1 MCYNKKW
8 ILLKNPLYENTGSHA
23 GAYDNDN
30 DFDKDGDFRSPAVYR
45 KRMIMS
51 TLASDYITLELHKVL
66 EMLANEAA
74 NEKTKALARA
84 LTPETD
90 PERVRYALKQT
101 EDAFQLS
108 LRFGTPAFDSF
119 QDVCAAVRHTQ
130 SGARVS
136 LKELLEIARL
146 LRQIS
151 SLADWYGHCEGMD
164 TTLSDLF
171 ARLQPNPYLA
181 DLLERSI
188 ENEERLA
195 DAASPE
201 LAAIRRKITRA
212 GIQLREKLEKM
223 IKSPAMQTYLQESIV
238 TIRDGRYVIPV
249 KAEHRGDVAGLI
261 HDTSATGQTYFIEPM
276 AIVDANNDIR
286 LLETQEIEETDRIIA
301 KLCAACG
308 EAAETMLSGYEIAA
322 ELNLYFAKASL
333 GTMQQGMIPE
343 ISEDGSLILKKA
355 RHPLI
360 DPKTVV
366 PISLHLGGDYHALII
381 TGPNTG
387 GKTVALKTVG
397 LLTAMA
403 MCGLMIPAAEG
414 SQIAVFDRILVDIGD
429 RQSIEY
435 NLSTFSAHT
444 LQDIDILKNADD
456 CTLVLIDELG
466 SGTDPV
472 EGAALAVAMIERLR
486 MQGAEL
492 IVTTHYQELKR
503 YALETDD
510 VENASCEFDLE
521 TLRPTYRIVIGSPG
535 KSNAFAIAGSLG
547 MPDDVIAH
555 AKQLVSTE
563 NQRFERAVEQLD
575 RSRAEHEKALAELE
589 RLRASAAQHEK
600 EVREQAEL
608 LEQKREEELQK
619 IRAQAR
625 RIVEQTVSE
634 SNALL
639 EELRQLKKEKEKA
652 DFSEKIAAAKSHT
665 KQTVDRLYENSDTD
679 SQSNYVLPR
688 PLKPGDIVTVVS
700 MGQSG
705 TVLLEPDNKG
715 VTVQIGMM
723 KTRVPLD
730 QVRLELQKTQ
740 QKEKQAKQKTHMTG
754 VRSQKGG
761 VGVRSAASELDIRG
775 CTIDEGVMMTE
786 NFIAGALLTGLNT
799 VTIIHGKGTGVLRRG
814 IHDHL
819 RKMKQVKEFRLGVY
833 GEGEDGVTIVTLK

>member
-1 MCYNKKW
+1 M
-8 ILLKNPLYENTGSHA
+8 NTKLSQ
-23 GAYDNDN
+23 
-30 DFDKDGDFRSPAVYR
+30 
-45 KRMIMS
+45 
-51 TLASDYITLELHKVL
+51 DYITLELHKVL

-74 NEKTKALARA
+74 NEKTKSLARA
-84 LTPETD
+84 LTPDSD
-90 PERVRYALKQT
+90 PARVRYALQQT

-108 LRFGTPAFDSF
+108 VRFGSPAFDSF
-119 QDVCAAVRHTQ
+119 NDVCAAVRRTQ

-151 SLADWYGHCEGMD
+151 SLADWYDHCEQMQ

-195 DAASPE
+195 DAASPA
-201 LAAIRRKITRA
+201 LGQIRRKITQA
-212 GIQLREKLEKM
+212 GLRLREKLEKM
-223 IKSPAMQTYLQESIV
+223 IRSSAMQTYLQEQII

-286 LLETQEIEETDRIIA
+286 LLETQEQEEIERIIQ
-301 KLCAACG
+301 KLCAECGAC
-308 EAAETMLSGYEIAA
+308 ADSLIQGYEIAA

-333 GTMQQGMIPE
+333 GAMQKGMIPQVT
-343 ISEDGSLILKKA
+343 EDGAMILKKA

-366 PISLHLGGDYHALII
+366 PISIALGTDYHALMI

-414 SQIAVFDRILVDIGD
+414 SCVCVFDRILVDIGD

-444 LQDIDILKNADD
+444 LQDIEIIKKADD
-456 CTLVLIDELG
+456 RTLVLIDELG

-472 EGAALAVAMIERLR
+472 EGAALAVAVIERLR
-486 MQGAEL
+486 QQGAEM

-503 YALETDD
+503 YALETAD

-521 TLRPTYRIVIGSPG
+521 TLKPTYRLVIGSPG
-535 KSNAFAIAGSLG
+535 KSNAFAISSSLG
-547 MPDDVIAH
+547 MPEDVIAH
-555 AKQLVSTE
+555 AKQLISTE
-563 NQRFERAVEQLD
+563 NQRFEQAVEQLD
-575 RSRAEHEKALAELE
+575 RTRAEHEKALAELQ
-589 RLRASAAQHEK
+589 AMKNSIAKHEK

-608 LEQKREEELQK
+608 LEQRREEELNK
-619 IRAQAR
+619 IRTQAR
-625 RIVEQTVSE
+625 RIVEQTVTE

-639 EELRQLKKEKEKA
+639 EELRDLKKQKDQA
-652 DFSEKIAAAKSHT
+652 DFAQKIAAAKSRAN
-665 KQTVDRLYENSDTD
+665 QTIDRLYENSDTD
-679 SQSNYVLPR
+679 EQGDYTLPR
-688 PLKPGDIVTVVS
+688 ALQIGDSVLVVS
-700 MGQSG
+700 MGRSG
-705 TVLLEPDNKG
+705 TVIAEPAGKT
-715 VTVQIGMM
+715 VMVQIGAM
-723 KTRVPLD
+723 KTRVPIDNL
-730 QVRLELQKTQ
+730 RLEKSRPQQ
-740 QKEKQAKQKTHMTG
+740 QKSQKKVHTTV
-754 VRSQKGG
+754 VRSEKGRSG
-761 VGVRSAASELDIRG
+761 SGVRSAATELDIRG
-775 CTIDEGVMMTE
+775 CTVDEGVMLTE
-786 NFIAGALLTGLNT
+786 NFIAGSLLSGFET
-799 VTIIHGKGTGVLRRG
+799 VTIIHGKGTGALRKGIHEHLRR
-814 IHDHL
+814 
-819 RKMKQVKEFRLGVY
+819 MKQVKAFRPGVY
-833 GEGEDGVTIVTLK
+833 GEGEDGVTIVTLR

>member
-1 MCYNKKW
+1 M
-8 ILLKNPLYENTGSHA
+8 NTKL
-23 GAYDNDN
+23 NQ
-30 DFDKDGDFRSPAVYR
+30 
-45 KRMIMS
+45 
-51 TLASDYITLELHKVL
+51 DYITLELHKVL
-66 EMLANEAA
+66 EMLAGEAA
-74 NEKTKALARA
+74 NEKTKELARA
-84 LTPETD
+84 LVPDCD
-90 PERVRYALKQT
+90 PARVRYALQQT

-108 LRFGTPAFDSF
+108 VRYGTPSFDSF
-119 QDVCAAVRHTQ
+119 SDVCAAVRRTQ

-151 SLADWYGHCEGMD
+151 ALADWHSHCEQTE
-164 TTLSDLF
+164 TTLTDLF
-171 ARLQPNPYLA
+171 DRLQPNPYLA

-188 ENEERLA
+188 ESEERLA
-195 DAASPE
+195 DAASPA
-201 LAAIRRKITRA
+201 LGQIRRKITQA
-212 GIQLREKLEKM
+212 GLKLREKLEKM
-223 IKSPAMQTYLQESIV
+223 IRSASMQTYLQEQII

-286 LLETQEIEETDRIIA
+286 LLETQEQEEIERIIQ

-308 EAAETMLSGYEIAA
+308 ECADSLLQGYDIAA

-333 GTMQQGMIPE
+333 GTMLRGTIPQ
-343 ISEDGSLILKKA
+343 ITDDGSLLLKKA

-366 PISLHLGGDYHALII
+366 PIDIALGEQYHALII

-397 LLTAMA
+397 LLSAMA
-403 MCGLMIPAAEG
+403 MCGLMIPAADG
-414 SQIAVFDRILVDIGD
+414 SRIAVFDRILVDIGD

-444 LQDIDILKNADD
+444 LQDIEIIKQADGQ
-456 CTLVLIDELG
+456 TLVLIDELG

-472 EGAALAVAMIERLR
+472 EGAALAVAVIERLR
-486 MQGAEL
+486 MQGASL

-521 TLRPTYRIVIGSPG
+521 TLKPTYRLVIGSPG
-535 KSNAFAIAGSLG
+535 KSNAFAISQSLG
-547 MPDDVIAH
+547 MPEDVIAH
-555 AKQLVSTE
+555 AKRLISSE

-575 RSRAEHEKALAELE
+575 RARAEHEKELAELT
-589 RLRASAAQHEK
+589 RLRESTAVHEK
-600 EVREQAEL
+600 EIREQAEL
-608 LEQKREEELQK
+608 LEQRREEELSK
-619 IRAQAR
+619 IRSQAR

-639 EELRQLKKEKEKA
+639 EELRALKKEKDQA
-652 DFSEKIAAAKSHT
+652 DFAQKIAAAKSGA
-665 KQTVDRLYENSDTD
+665 KQTIDRLYENSDTD
-679 SQSNYVLPR
+679 EQSDYTLPR
-688 PLKPGDIVTVVS
+688 ALQIGDSVLIVS

-705 TVLLEPDNKG
+705 TVVAEPAGKYA
-715 VTVQIGMM
+715 TVQIGSM

-730 QVRLELQKTQ
+730 NLRLEKQKPKQNQ
-740 QKEKQAKQKTHMTG
+740 QKPQKVHTTV
-754 VRSQKGG
+754 VRSEKGKG
-761 VGVRSAASELDIRG
+761 GVRSAATELDIRG
-775 CTIDEGVMMTE
+775 CTVDEGIMMTE
-786 NFIAGALLTGLNT
+786 NFIAGSMLSGFET
-799 VTIIHGKGTGVLRRG
+799 VTIIHGKGTGALRKG

-819 RKMKQVKEFRLGVY
+819 RRMKQVKAFRPGVY

>member
-1 MCYNKKW
+1 M
-8 ILLKNPLYENTGSHA
+8 NTKLSQ
-23 GAYDNDN
+23 
-30 DFDKDGDFRSPAVYR
+30 
-45 KRMIMS
+45 
-51 TLASDYITLELHKVL
+51 DYITLELHKVL
-66 EMLANEAA
+66 EMLAAEAA
-74 NEKTKALARA
+74 NEKTKELARA
-84 LTPETD
+84 LTPDND
-90 PERVRYALKQT
+90 PARVRYALQQT

-108 LRFGTPAFDSF
+108 VRFGSPAFDSF
-119 QDVCAAVRHTQ
+119 SDVCAAIRRTQ

-136 LKELLEIARL
+136 LKELLEITRL

-151 SLADWYGHCEGMD
+151 ALTDWYDHCGQMEN
-164 TTLSDLF
+164 TLSDLF
-171 ARLQPNPYLA
+171 RRLQPNPYLA

-188 ENEERLA
+188 ENEDRLA
-195 DAASPE
+195 DAASPA
-201 LAAIRRKITRA
+201 LGQIRRKITQA
-212 GIQLREKLEKM
+212 GLKLREKLEKM
-223 IKSPAMQTYLQESIV
+223 IRSASMQTYLQEQII

-286 LLETQEIEETDRIIA
+286 LLETQEQEEIERIIQ
-301 KLCAACG
+301 KLCNECG
-308 EAAETMLSGYEIAA
+308 QYADAMIQGYDIAA

-333 GTMQQGMIPE
+333 GTMQRGMIPQ
-343 ISEDGSLILKKA
+343 ITEDGSLLLKRA

-366 PISLHLGGDYHALII
+366 PIDIALGEDYHALII

-397 LLTAMA
+397 LLSAMA
-403 MCGLMIPAAEG
+403 MCGLMIPAADG
-414 SQIAVFDRILVDIGD
+414 SRIAVFDRILVDIGD

-444 LQDIDILKNADD
+444 LQDIEIIKTADD
-456 CTLVLIDELG
+456 RTLVLIDELG

-472 EGAALAVAMIERLR
+472 EGAALAVAVIERLR

-521 TLRPTYRIVIGSPG
+521 TLKPTYKLVIGSPG
-535 KSNAFAIAGSLG
+535 KSNAFAISKSLG

-555 AKQLVSTE
+555 AKQLISSE

-575 RSRAEHEKALAELE
+575 RARAQHEKELAELT
-589 RLRASAAQHEK
+589 RLRESTAIHEK

-608 LEQKREEELQK
+608 LEQKREEELAK

-639 EELRQLKKEKEKA
+639 DELRDLKKLKDQALAEQA
-652 DFSEKIAAAKSHT
+652 AAAKSHA
-665 KQTVDRLYENSDTD
+665 KQTIDRLYENSDTD
-679 SQSNYVLPR
+679 EQGDYTLPR
-688 PLKPGDIVTVVS
+688 PLQIGDSVLIVS
-700 MGQSG
+700 MGRSG
-705 TVLLEPDNKG
+705 TVVAEPAGKM
-715 VTVQIGMM
+715 VTVQIGAM
-723 KTRVPLD
+723 KTRVPVENL
-730 QVRLELQKTQ
+730 RLEKQQPKQQ
-740 QKEKQAKQKTHMTG
+740 QKQQQKVHTTTVVRSDKGKGGSG
-754 VRSQKGG
+754 VRS
-761 VGVRSAASELDIRG
+761 SATELDIRG
-775 CTIDEGVMMTE
+775 CTVDEGIMMTE
-786 NFIAGALLTGLNT
+786 NFIAGSLLSGFET
-799 VTIIHGKGTGVLRRG
+799 VTIIHGKGTGALRKG

-819 RKMKQVKEFRLGVY
+819 RRMKQVKAFRPGVY
-833 GEGEDGVTIVTLK
+833 GEGEDGVTVVTLK

>member
-1 MCYNKKW
+1 MN
-8 ILLKNPLYENTGSHA
+8 
-23 GAYDNDN
+23 
-30 DFDKDGDFRSPAVYR
+30 
-45 KRMIMS
+45 
-51 TLASDYITLELHKVL
+51 TLAPDYITLELHKVL
-66 EMLANEAA
+66 EMLASEAA

-90 PERVRYALKQT
+90 PERVRYALQQT

-108 LRFGTPAFDSF
+108 LRFGSPAFDSF
-119 QDVCAAVRHTQ
+119 QDVCASVRHTQ

-151 SLADWYGHCEGMD
+151 SLADWYSHCEGMD

-212 GIQLREKLEKM
+212 GVQLREKLEKM
-223 IKSPAMQTYLQESIV
+223 IKSPAMQTYLQESII

-286 LLETQEIEETDRIIA
+286 LLETQELEETDRIIA

-456 CTLVLIDELG
+456 RTLVLIDELG

-535 KSNAFAIAGSLG
+535 KSNAFAIAGTLG
-547 MPDDVIAH
+547 MPEDVIAH

-563 NQRFERAVEQLD
+563 NQRFEQAVEQLD

-589 RLRASAAQHEK
+589 RLRASAAKHEK

-639 EELRQLKKEKEKA
+639 EELRQLKKDKEKA
-652 DFSEKIAAAKSHT
+652 DFAEKLAAAKSHT

-688 PLKPGDIVTVVS
+688 ALKPGDIVTVVS

-705 TVLLEPDNKG
+705 TVLLEPDSKG

-740 QKEKQAKQKTHMTG
+740 QKEKQSKQKTHMTG

-799 VTIIHGKGTGVLRRG
+799 VTIIHGKGTGVLRKG

-833 GEGEDGVTIVTLK
+833 GEGEDGVTVVTLK

>member
-1 MCYNKKW
+1 MN
-8 ILLKNPLYENTGSHA
+8 
-23 GAYDNDN
+23 
-30 DFDKDGDFRSPAVYR
+30 
-45 KRMIMS
+45 
-51 TLASDYITLELHKVL
+51 TLASDYITLELQKVL
-66 EMLANEAA
+66 EMLAAEAA
-74 NEKTKALARA
+74 NEKAKELARS
-84 LTPETD
+84 LVPETD
-90 PERVRYALKQT
+90 AERVRYSLRQT
-101 EDAFQLS
+101 EDAFTLS
-108 LRFGTPAFDSF
+108 VRFGSPSFDSLG
-119 QDVCAAVRHTQ
+119 DVCAAIRRTA

-136 LKELLEIARL
+136 LKELLDIARL

-151 SLADWYGHCEGMD
+151 SLADWHAHCEGME
-164 TTLSDLF
+164 TSLSDLF
-171 ARLQPNPYLA
+171 NRLQPNSYLA

-188 ENEERLA
+188 ETEERLS

-201 LAAIRRKITRA
+201 LAAIRRKLARA
-212 GIQLREKLEKM
+212 GAQLREKLEKM
-223 IKSPAMQTYLQESIV
+223 IRSSSMQTYLQEAIV

-276 AIVDANNDIR
+276 AIVEANNDIR
-286 LLETQEIEETDRIIA
+286 LLETQELEEVDRIIER
-301 KLCAACG
+301 LCKACG
-308 EAAETMLSGYEIAA
+308 ESAEAMLQGYEIAA

-333 GTMQQGMIPE
+333 GTMQRGMIPAV
-343 ISEDGSLILKKA
+343 SDDGTFVLNKA

-360 DPKTVV
+360 DPKVVV
-366 PISLHLGGDYHALII
+366 PISLHLGEDYHALII

-403 MCGLMIPAAEG
+403 MCGLMIPAADG
-414 SQIAVFDRILVDIGD
+414 SKISVFDRILVDIGD

-444 LQDIDILKNADD
+444 LQDIAILQNADD
-456 CTLVLIDELG
+456 KTLVLIDELG

-503 YALETDD
+503 YALETAD

-547 MPDDVIAH
+547 MPEDVIAQ
-555 AKQLVSTE
+555 AKELVSTE
-563 NQRFERAVEQLD
+563 NQRFEKAVEQLD
-575 RSRAEHEKALAELE
+575 RARAEHEKTLAELTA
-589 RLRASAAQHEK
+589 LRESAAKHEK

-608 LEQKREEELQK
+608 LASRREEELQK
-619 IRAQAR
+619 IRTQAR

-639 EELRQLKKEKEKA
+639 EELRALKKEKEQA
-652 DFSEKIAAAKSHT
+652 DFADKIAAAKARS
-665 KQTVDRLYENSDTD
+665 KQTIDKLYADSDTSEESD
-679 SQSNYVLPR
+679 YTLPR
-688 PLKPGDIVTVVS
+688 ALRPGDSVYIVS
-700 MGQSG
+700 MKQSG
-705 TVLLEPDNKG
+705 TVLLEPDSKG
-715 VTVQIGMM
+715 VTVQIGVM

-730 QVRLELQKTQ
+730 QVRLESKQAQ
-740 QKEKQAKQKTHMTG
+740 QEKQKKKQPKVSTTG
-754 VRSQKGG
+754 IRSERGA
-761 VGVRSAASELDIRG
+761 RSAASELDIRG
-775 CTIDEGVMMTE
+775 CTVDEGIMMTE

-799 VTIIHGKGTGVLRRG
+799 VTIIHGKGTGMLRRG
-814 IHDHL
+814 IQDHL
-819 RKMKQVKEFRLGVY
+819 KRMKQVKSFRLGVY

>member
-1 MCYNKKW
+1 MNQ
-8 ILLKNPLYENTGSHA
+8 LSQ
-23 GAYDNDN
+23 
-30 DFDKDGDFRSPAVYR
+30 
-45 KRMIMS
+45 
-51 TLASDYITLELHKVL
+51 DYITLELHKIL

-74 NEKTKALARA
+74 NEKTKELARA
-84 LTPETD
+84 LTPDSD
-90 PERVRYALKQT
+90 PARVRYALQQT

-108 LRFGTPAFDSF
+108 VRFGSPAFDSF
-119 QDVCAAVRHTQ
+119 HDVCAAIRRTQ

-151 SLADWYGHCEGMD
+151 SLADWYDHCEQMQ

-195 DAASPE
+195 DAASPA
-201 LAAIRRKITRA
+201 LGQIRRKITQA
-212 GIQLREKLEKM
+212 GLRLREKLEKM
-223 IKSPAMQTYLQESIV
+223 IRSAAMQTYLQEQII

-261 HDTSATGQTYFIEPM
+261 HDTSATGQTFFIEPM

-286 LLETQEIEETDRIIA
+286 LLETQEQEEIERIIQ
-301 KLCAACG
+301 KLCTECGAC
-308 EAAETMLSGYEIAA
+308 AESLLQGYEIAA

-333 GTMQQGMIPE
+333 GAMQKGMIPQVT
-343 ISEDGSLILKKA
+343 EDGAMVLKKA

-366 PISLHLGGDYHALII
+366 PISLSLGTEYHALII

-414 SQIAVFDRILVDIGD
+414 SSICVFDRILVDIGD

-444 LQDIDILKNADD
+444 LQDIEIIKKADD
-456 CTLVLIDELG
+456 RTLVLIDELG

-472 EGAALAVAMIERLR
+472 EGAALAVAVIERLR
-486 MQGAEL
+486 QQGAEM

-503 YALETDD
+503 YALETAD
-510 VENASCEFDLE
+510 VENASCEFNLE
-521 TLRPTYRIVIGSPG
+521 TLKPTYRLVIGSPG

-547 MPDDVIAH
+547 MPEDVIAH
-555 AKQLVSTE
+555 AKQLISTE
-563 NQRFERAVEQLD
+563 NQRFEQAVEQLD
-575 RSRAEHEKALAELE
+575 RTRAEHENAAAELQ
-589 RLRASAAQHEK
+589 AMKNSIAKHEK

-608 LEQKREEELQK
+608 LEQRREEELAK
-619 IRAQAR
+619 IRTQAR
-625 RIVEQTVSE
+625 RIVEQTVTE

-639 EELRQLKKEKEKA
+639 EELRDLKKQKDKA
-652 DFSEKIAAAKSHT
+652 DFAQKIAAAKSSAN
-665 KQTVDRLYENSDTD
+665 QTINRLYENSDTD
-679 SQSNYVLPR
+679 EQGDYTLPR
-688 PLKPGDIVTVVS
+688 ALKVGDSVLVVS
-700 MGQSG
+700 MGRSG
-705 TVLLEPDNKG
+705 TVIAEPAGKT
-715 VTVQIGMM
+715 VTVQIGAM
-723 KTRVPLD
+723 KTRVPIENL
-730 QVRLELQKTQ
+730 RLEKKQPQQQASQKKVHT
-740 QKEKQAKQKTHMTG
+740 TV
-754 VRSQKGG
+754 VRSEKSKGG
-761 VGVRSAASELDIRG
+761 GGVRSAATELDIRG
-775 CTIDEGVMMTE
+775 CTVDEGVMMTE
-786 NFIAGALLTGLNT
+786 NFIAGSLLSGFET
-799 VTIIHGKGTGVLRRG
+799 VTIIHGKGTGALRKGIHEHLRR
-814 IHDHL
+814 
-819 RKMKQVKEFRLGVY
+819 MKQVKAFRPGVY

>member
-1 MCYNKKW
+1 M
-8 ILLKNPLYENTGSHA
+8 NTKLSQ
-23 GAYDNDN
+23 
-30 DFDKDGDFRSPAVYR
+30 
-45 KRMIMS
+45 
-51 TLASDYITLELHKVL
+51 DYITLELQKVL
-66 EMLANEAA
+66 EKLASEAA
-74 NEKTKALARA
+74 NEKTKELARA
-84 LTPETD
+84 LVPD
-90 PERVRYALKQT
+90 PDPARVRYALQQT
-101 EDAFQLS
+101 EDAFRLS
-108 LRFGTPAFDSF
+108 VRFGSPSFDSF
-119 QDVCAAVRHTQ
+119 QDVCAAVRRTQ

-151 SLADWYGHCEGMD
+151 SLADWYAHCENTE

-171 ARLQPNPYLA
+171 SRLQPDPYLA

-195 DAASPE
+195 DAASSE
-201 LAAIRRKITRA
+201 LASIRRKITQA
-212 GIQLREKLEKM
+212 GVRLREKLEKM
-223 IKSPAMQTYLQESIV
+223 IRSSSMQTYLQEAII

-286 LLETQEIEETDRIIA
+286 LLETQEQEEIERIITR
-301 KLCAACG
+301 LCAACG
-308 EAAETMLSGYEIAA
+308 AAAEQLLTGYDICA

-333 GTMQQGMIPE
+333 GTMQRGVIPQ
-343 ISEDGSLILKKA
+343 ISEDGSIELKKA

-366 PISLHLGGDYHALII
+366 PINIALGGDYHALII
-381 TGPNTG
+381 TGPNTD

-403 MCGLMIPAAEG
+403 MCGLMIPAADG
-414 SQIAVFDRILVDIGD
+414 SRISVFDRILVDIGD

-444 LQDIDILKNADD
+444 IQDIEIIKNADD
-456 CTLVLIDELG
+456 RTLVLIDELG

-472 EGAALAVAMIERLR
+472 EGAALAVAVIERLR

-503 YALETDD
+503 YALETPD

-521 TLRPTYRIVIGSPG
+521 TLKPTYRIVIGSPG
-535 KSNAFAIAGSLG
+535 KSNAFAISRSLG
-547 MPDDVIAH
+547 MPEDVIAQ
-555 AKQLVSTE
+555 AKALISSE
-563 NQRFERAVEQLD
+563 NQRFEQAVEQLD
-575 RSRAEHEKALAELE
+575 RTRAEHEKQIAELE
-589 RLRASAAQHEK
+589 RLKASIAVHEK

-608 LEQKREEELQK
+608 LEQKREEELAK

-625 RIVEQTVSE
+625 RIVEQTVTE
-634 SNALL
+634 SGALL
-639 EELRQLKKEKEKA
+639 EELRTLKKEKDQA
-652 DFSEKIAAAKSHT
+652 DFAQKINAAKQHAN
-665 KQTVDRLYENSDTD
+665 QTIDRLYANSDTEE
-679 SQSNYVLPR
+679 QSNYTLPR
-688 PLKPGDIVTVVS
+688 ALKKGDAVLVVS
-700 MGQSG
+700 MGRVG
-705 TVLLEPDNKG
+705 TVLAEPSG
-715 VTVQIGMM
+715 GTVTVQIGAM

-730 QVRLELQKTQ
+730 GVRLEKQQPKQKQ
-740 QKEKQAKQKTHMTG
+740 PQKTHTTV

-761 VGVRSAASELDIRG
+761 TGVRSAATELDIRG
-775 CTIDEGVMMTE
+775 CTVDEGIMMTE
-786 NFIAGALLTGLNT
+786 NFIAGSLLSGFET
-799 VTIIHGKGTGVLRRG
+799 VTIIHGKGTGALRKG

-819 RKMKQVKEFRLGVY
+819 RRMKQVKSFRLGVY
-833 GEGEDGVTIVTLK
+833 GEGEDGVTIVSLK

>member
-1 MCYNKKW
+1 
-8 ILLKNPLYENTGSHA
+8 
-23 GAYDNDN
+23 
-30 DFDKDGDFRSPAVYR
+30 
-45 KRMIMS
+45 MS

-66 EMLANEAA
+66 EMLAAEAA
-74 NEKTKALARA
+74 NEKTKLLARA
-84 LTPETD
+84 LKPETD
-90 PERVRYALKQT
+90 PERVRYALRQT

-108 LRFGTPAFDSF
+108 VRFGTPSFDSF
-119 QDVCAAVRHTQ
+119 QDVCAAIRHTQ

-151 SLADWYGHCEGMD
+151 SLADWYGHCEGMES
-164 TTLSDLF
+164 TLSDLF
-171 ARLQPNPYLA
+171 SRLQPNPYLA

-212 GIQLREKLEKM
+212 GVQLREKLEKM

-308 EAAETMLSGYEIAA
+308 EAAEGMLSGYEIAA

-333 GTMQQGMIPE
+333 GTMQHGTIPE
-343 ISEDGSLILKKA
+343 ISEDGSLLLKKA

-397 LLTAMA
+397 LLSAMA

-414 SQIAVFDRILVDIGD
+414 SRIAVFDRILVDIGD

-444 LQDIDILKNADD
+444 LQDIDILRNADD
-456 CTLVLIDELG
+456 KTLVLIDELG

-547 MPDDVIAH
+547 MPEDVIAQ

-563 NQRFERAVEQLD
+563 NQRFEKAVEQLD
-575 RSRAEHEKALAELE
+575 RTRAEHERALAELAQ
-589 RLRASAAQHEK
+589 LRESAAKHEK

-608 LEQKREEELQK
+608 LEQKREEELDK

-652 DFSEKIAAAKSHT
+652 DFADKLAAAKT
-665 KQTVDRLYENSDTD
+665 RTRQTVDQLYANSETDT
-679 SQSNYVLPR
+679 QSNYVLPR
-688 PLKPGDIVTVVS
+688 PLKVGDIVTVVS

-705 TVLLEPDNKG
+705 TVILEPDSKG

-723 KTRVPLD
+723 KTKVPLD

-740 QKEKQAKQKTHMTG
+740 QKQHQQKQKTHMTG
-754 VRSQKGG
+754 IRSQKGTG
-761 VGVRSAASELDIRG
+761 ARSAASELDIRG
-775 CTIDEGVMMTE
+775 CTIDEGIMMTE

-799 VTIIHGKGTGVLRRG
+799 VTVIHGKGTGALRRG

-833 GEGEDGVTIVTLK
+833 GEGEDGVTVVTLK

>member
-1 MCYNKKW
+1 M
-8 ILLKNPLYENTGSHA
+8 NTLSQ
-23 GAYDNDN
+23 
-30 DFDKDGDFRSPAVYR
+30 
-45 KRMIMS
+45 
-51 TLASDYITLELHKVL
+51 DYITLELHKVL
-66 EMLANEAA
+66 EMLAHEAA
-74 NEKTKALARA
+74 NERTKELARA
-84 LTPETD
+84 LTPESD
-90 PERVRYALKQT
+90 PARVRYALQQT

-108 LRFGTPAFDSF
+108 VRFGSPSFDSF
-119 QDVCAAVRHTQ
+119 SDVCAALRRTQ

-151 SLADWYGHCEGMD
+151 SLADWYAHCESMQ

-171 ARLQPNPYLA
+171 ERLQPNPYLA

-195 DAASPE
+195 DAASPA
-201 LAAIRRKITRA
+201 LGQIRRKITQA
-212 GIQLREKLEKM
+212 GLKLREKLEKM
-223 IKSPAMQTYLQESIV
+223 IRSAAMQTYLQEQII

-286 LLETQEIEETDRIIA
+286 LLETQEQEEIERIIQ
-301 KLCAACG
+301 KLCAECGAC
-308 EAAETMLSGYEIAA
+308 ADQLIQGYQIAA

-333 GTMQQGMIPE
+333 GAMQKGMIPQV
-343 ISEDGSLILKKA
+343 SEDGTMLLKKA

-366 PISLHLGGDYHALII
+366 PITLGLGTDYHALII

-414 SQIAVFDRILVDIGD
+414 SCIAVFDRILVDIGD

-444 LQDIDILKNADD
+444 LQDIAIIQNADD
-456 CTLVLIDELG
+456 RTLVLIDELG

-472 EGAALAVAMIERLR
+472 EGAALAVAVIERLR

-503 YALETDD
+503 YALETPD

-521 TLRPTYRIVIGSPG
+521 TLKPTYRLVIGSPG

-547 MPDDVIAH
+547 MPEDVIAE
-555 AKQLVSTE
+555 AKRLISNE
-563 NQRFERAVEQLD
+563 NQRFEQAVEQLD
-575 RSRAEHEKALAELE
+575 RTRAEHEKALAELE
-589 RLRASAAQHEK
+589 HLRKSIAVHEK

-608 LEQKREEELQK
+608 LEQKREEELTK
-619 IRAQAR
+619 IRTQAR
-625 RIVEQTVSE
+625 RIVEQTVTE

-639 EELRQLKKEKEKA
+639 EELRELKKQKDSA
-652 DFSEKIAAAKSHT
+652 DFAQKINAAKQHSN
-665 KQTVDRLYENSDTD
+665 QTIDKLYADSDTD
-679 SQSNYVLPR
+679 EQGDYKLPR
-688 PLKPGDIVTVVS
+688 PLQIGDSVLVVS
-700 MGQSG
+700 MGRSG
-705 TVLLEPDNKG
+705 TVIAEPAGKS
-715 VTVQIGMM
+715 VTVQIGAM
-723 KTRVPLD
+723 KTRVPIENL
-730 QVRLELQKTQ
+730 RLEKKQPAQKQ
-740 QKEKQAKQKTHMTG
+740 QKKVHTTVVRSEKGRGSG
-754 VRSQKGG
+754 VRSG
-761 VGVRSAASELDIRG
+761 VNEVDIRG
-775 CTIDEGVMMTE
+775 CTVDEGIMMVE
-786 NFIAGALLTGLNT
+786 NFIAGSLLTGLET
-799 VTIIHGKGTGVLRRG
+799 VTIIHGKGTGALRKG

-819 RKMKQVKEFRLGVY
+819 RHMKQVKSFRPGVY

>member
-1 MCYNKKW
+1 M
-8 ILLKNPLYENTGSHA
+8 NTKLSQ
-23 GAYDNDN
+23 
-30 DFDKDGDFRSPAVYR
+30 
-45 KRMIMS
+45 
-51 TLASDYITLELHKVL
+51 DYITLELHKVL
-66 EMLANEAA
+66 EMLAAEAA
-74 NEKTKALARA
+74 NEKTKELARA
-84 LTPETD
+84 LVPDND
-90 PERVRYALKQT
+90 PARVRYALQQT

-108 LRFGTPAFDSF
+108 VQFGSPAFDSF
-119 QDVCAAVRHTQ
+119 SDVCAALRRAQ

-136 LKELLEIARL
+136 LRELLEIARL

-151 SLADWYGHCEGMD
+151 ALTDWYDHCGQME

-171 ARLQPNPYLA
+171 GRLQPNPYLA

-195 DAASPE
+195 DAASPA
-201 LAAIRRKITRA
+201 LGQIRRKITQA
-212 GIQLREKLEKM
+212 GLKLREKLEKM
-223 IKSPAMQTYLQESIV
+223 IRSAAMQTYLQEQII

-286 LLETQEIEETDRIIA
+286 LLETQEQEEIERIIQ
-301 KLCAACG
+301 KLCAECG
-308 EAAETMLSGYEIAA
+308 QHADALIQSYDITA

-333 GTMQQGMIPE
+333 GTMQRGMIPQ
-343 ISEDGSLILKKA
+343 ISDDGSLLLKRA

-366 PISLHLGGDYHALII
+366 PIDIALGTDYHALII

-397 LLTAMA
+397 LLSAMA
-403 MCGLMIPAAEG
+403 MCGMMIPAADG
-414 SQIAVFDRILVDIGD
+414 SRVAVFDRILADIGD

-444 LQDIDILKNADD
+444 LQDIAIIQAADD
-456 CTLVLIDELG
+456 RTLVLIDELG

-472 EGAALAVAMIERLR
+472 EGAALAVAVIERLR

-521 TLRPTYRIVIGSPG
+521 TLKPTYKLVIGSPG
-535 KSNAFAIAGSLG
+535 KSNAFAISQSLG
-547 MPDDVIAH
+547 MPEDVIAH
-555 AKQLVSTE
+555 AKALISSE

-575 RSRAEHEKALAELE
+575 RARAEHEKELAELT
-589 RLRASAAQHEK
+589 RLRQSIAVHEK

-608 LEQKREEELQK
+608 LEQKREEELAK
-619 IRAQAR
+619 IRSQAR

-639 EELRQLKKEKEKA
+639 DELRDVKKLKDQAELAEKA
-652 DFSEKIAAAKSHT
+652 AAAKAHA
-665 KQTVDRLYENSDTD
+665 KQTIDRLYENSDTD
-679 SQSNYVLPR
+679 EQGDYTLPR
-688 PLKPGDIVTVVS
+688 PLEIGDSVLIVS
-700 MGQSG
+700 MGRSG
-705 TVLLEPDNKG
+705 TVVAEPAGKM
-715 VTVQIGMM
+715 VTVQIGAM
-723 KTRVPLD
+723 KTRVPVENL
-730 QVRLELQKTQ
+730 RLEKQQPKQKKQ
-740 QKEKQAKQKTHMTG
+740 QKVHTTTV
-754 VRSQKGG
+754 VRSDKGKSG
-761 VGVRSAASELDIRG
+761 SGVRSAATELDIRG
-775 CTIDEGVMMTE
+775 CTVDEGIMMTE
-786 NFIAGALLTGLNT
+786 NFIAGSMLSGFET
-799 VTIIHGKGTGVLRRG
+799 VTIIHGKGTGALRKG

-819 RKMKQVKEFRLGVY
+819 RRMKQVKSFRPGVY

>member
-1 MCYNKKW
+1 M
-8 ILLKNPLYENTGSHA
+8 NTLSQ
-23 GAYDNDN
+23 
-30 DFDKDGDFRSPAVYR
+30 
-45 KRMIMS
+45 
-51 TLASDYITLELHKVL
+51 DYITLELHKVL
-66 EMLANEAA
+66 EMLAHEAA
-74 NEKTKALARA
+74 NERTKELARA
-84 LTPETD
+84 LTPESD
-90 PERVRYALKQT
+90 PARVRYALQQT

-108 LRFGTPAFDSF
+108 VRFGSPSFDSF
-119 QDVCAAVRHTQ
+119 SDVCAALRRTQ

-151 SLADWYGHCEGMD
+151 SLADWYAHCESMQ

-171 ARLQPNPYLA
+171 ERLQPNPYLA

-195 DAASPE
+195 DAASPA
-201 LAAIRRKITRA
+201 LGQIRRKITQA
-212 GIQLREKLEKM
+212 GLKLREKLEKM
-223 IKSPAMQTYLQESIV
+223 IRSAAMQTYLQEQII

-286 LLETQEIEETDRIIA
+286 LLETQEQEEIERIIQ
-301 KLCAACG
+301 KLCAECG
-308 EAAETMLSGYEIAA
+308 AYADQLIQGYQIAA

-333 GTMQQGMIPE
+333 GAMQKGMIPQV
-343 ISEDGSLILKKA
+343 SEDGTMLLKKA

-366 PISLHLGGDYHALII
+366 PITLGLGTDYHALII

-414 SQIAVFDRILVDIGD
+414 SCIAVFDRILVDIGD

-444 LQDIDILKNADD
+444 LQDIAIIQNADD
-456 CTLVLIDELG
+456 RTLVLIDELG

-472 EGAALAVAMIERLR
+472 EGAALAVAVIERLR

-503 YALETDD
+503 YALETPD

-521 TLRPTYRIVIGSPG
+521 TLKPTYRLVIGSPG

-547 MPDDVIAH
+547 MPEDVIAE
-555 AKQLVSTE
+555 AKRLISNE
-563 NQRFERAVEQLD
+563 NQRFEQAVEQLD
-575 RSRAEHEKALAELE
+575 RTRAEHEKALAELE
-589 RLRASAAQHEK
+589 HLRKSIAVHEK

-608 LEQKREEELQK
+608 LEQKREEELTK
-619 IRAQAR
+619 IRTQAR
-625 RIVEQTVSE
+625 RIVEQTVTE

-639 EELRQLKKEKEKA
+639 EELRELKKQKDSA
-652 DFSEKIAAAKSHT
+652 DFAQKINAAKQHSN
-665 KQTVDRLYENSDTD
+665 QTIDKLYADSDTD
-679 SQSNYVLPR
+679 EQGDYKLPR
-688 PLKPGDIVTVVS
+688 PLQIGDSVLVVS
-700 MGQSG
+700 MGRSG
-705 TVLLEPDNKG
+705 TVIAEPAGKS
-715 VTVQIGMM
+715 VTVQIGAM
-723 KTRVPLD
+723 KTRVPIENL
-730 QVRLELQKTQ
+730 RLEKKQPAQKQ
-740 QKEKQAKQKTHMTG
+740 QKKVHTTVVRSEKGRGSG
-754 VRSQKGG
+754 VRSG
-761 VGVRSAASELDIRG
+761 VNEVDIRG
-775 CTIDEGVMMTE
+775 CTVDEGIMMVE
-786 NFIAGALLTGLNT
+786 NFIAGSLLTGLET
-799 VTIIHGKGTGVLRRG
+799 VTIIHGKGTGALRKG

-819 RKMKQVKEFRLGVY
+819 RHMKQVKSFRPGVY